1 MIGKPA
7 ALEVS
12 NLRVCYGDTEVLHDV
27 DVTIDP
33 GEIYGLLGP
42 NGAGKTTLIR
52 TICGRVRPARGRIR
66 IAGRETGAEMF
77 RQIGLVP
84 QEIALYPHL
93 TIRENLQV
101 FGRLAGLSS
110 RETETAI
117 DDVSEAAN
125 LRARM
130 SDRVD
135 ILSGGWKRRANIAAA
150 ILHLPALLI
159 LDEPMVGVDLEARNG
174 LQSVIQ
180 KLSGLGM
187 GILLVTHDLYQA
199 EILCTKVGLM
209 HDGTISPQGYPRE
222 LLEEAFQDKGEI
234 LLEFG
239 TSPSAAHQH
248 LLRQLGFTPNG
259 GPLSWS
265 LIGDRSPSDL
275 AADLVRASL
284 APKEVRYRKPNLET
298 LFMRHSQRIGMTMG
312 EDAA

>member
-1 MIGKPA
+1 
-7 ALEVS
+7 
-12 NLRVCYGDTEVLHDV
+12 
-27 DVTIDP
+27 
-33 GEIYGLLGP
+33 
-42 NGAGKTTLIR
+42 
-52 TICGRVRPARGRIR
+52 
-66 IAGRETGAEMF
+66 
-77 RQIGLVP
+77 
-84 QEIALYPHL
+84 
-93 TIRENLQV
+93 
-101 FGRLAGLSS
+101 
-110 RETETAI
+110 
-117 DDVSEAAN
+117 
-125 LRARM
+125 
-130 SDRVD
+130 
-135 ILSGGWKRRANIAAA
+135 
-150 ILHLPALLI
+150 
-159 LDEPMVGVDLEARNG
+159 MVGVDLEARNG

-239 TSPSAAHQH
+239 TSPSATHQNVM
-248 LLRQLGFTPNG
+248 RQLGFTPNG

-275 AADLVRASL
+275 AADLARAGI